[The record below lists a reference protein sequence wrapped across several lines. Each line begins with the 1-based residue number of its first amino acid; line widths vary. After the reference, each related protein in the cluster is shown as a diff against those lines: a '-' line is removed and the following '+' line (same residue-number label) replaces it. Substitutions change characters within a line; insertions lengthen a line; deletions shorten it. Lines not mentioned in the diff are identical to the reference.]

1 MGLREM
7 KAARTRRQIAEVA
20 VSAFIEHGYDET
32 TMEQIAELAEI
43 GTSTLYRYFPS
54 KELLILEPFSEV
66 LDFGHYLRARPADE
80 TAGEALAGALLDL
93 ADQFSDPSRRIPDIR
108 RIIDASAVPRARLWD
123 IFLDSRAE
131 FEAALAERMG
141 LSQHDHAVQI
151 SAGIALD
158 IFYRVDEQWKGDHE
172 KDYRVLFRDA
182 LASLSTSPIVLPT
195 IPSRPS
201 PVGDPVL

>member
-1 MGLREM
+1 M
-7 KAARTRRQIAEVA
+7 
-20 VSAFIEHGYDET
+20 SAFIEHGYDET
-32 TMEQIAELAEI
+32 TMEQIAEAAEI

-66 LDFGHYLRARPADE
+66 LDFGHYLRARPDE
-80 TAGEALAGALLDL
+80 ETPAEALTGALLDL
-93 ADQFSDPSRRIPDIR
+93 ADQFSDPSRRIPDMR

-123 IFLDSRAE
+123 IFLDSRAD

-141 LSQHDHAVQI
+141 LPPHDAAVQI

-158 IFYRVDEQWKGDHE
+158 IFYRVDEQWKGDHD

-182 LASLSTSPIVLPT
+182 LETLATSPIVLPT
-195 IPSRPS
+195 VPSRQP
-201 PVGDPVL
+201 PTGEPAR